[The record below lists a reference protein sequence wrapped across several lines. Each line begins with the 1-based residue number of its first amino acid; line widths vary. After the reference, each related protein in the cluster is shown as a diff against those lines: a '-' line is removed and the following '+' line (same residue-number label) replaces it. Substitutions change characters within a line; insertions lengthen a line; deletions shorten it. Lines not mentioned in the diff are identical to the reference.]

1 METQKTEITQLNFR
15 LGSKCD
21 MITIPTPF
29 LFSFSLIVV
38 LAWAFAS
45 KHWGF
50 GLLPYITLVILALQ
64 SILIGVRWTYS
75 YTDGLLVQA
84 TLAALIPPLVFSS
97 LMKLVSSNTSRQP
110 LERIILHCLPALVVL
125 LSPFLHL
132 REIDALIIAVFVGYG
147 IALLY
152 IGIKPDLE
160 WRDRVPFRSTVQTNF
175 AFLITGVCLLLS
187 AFVDI
192 AISYDIRQNGGTL
205 APQIVGIASSTLV
218 VSLAIAIVFVGH
230 YTAPLHRAEESALAP
245 VADPDGEKP
254 LSQQENQHLMQ
265 RTLEEMDR
273 ALIERKL
280 YRDPDISLDRL
291 SRKLVIPSRQ
301 ISTSVNSLRAMNVSQ
316 YINLFRITEAAHLLR
331 NSDCSI
337 TDVMFD
343 VGFNTKSNFNREF
356 RRIVGMSPRE
366 WCRRPEVTEENFIT
380 DLSINLQRGAAQDG
394 K

>member
-1 METQKTEITQLNFR
+1 
-15 LGSKCD
+15 
-21 MITIPTPF
+21 MITIPIPF

-45 KHWGF
+45 KHRGL
-50 GLLPYITLVILALQ
+50 GLLPCITLVILVSQ

-75 YTDGLLVQA
+75 YTDWLLVQA
-84 TLAALIPPLVFSS
+84 TLAALIPPLVLSS
-97 LMKLVSSNTSRQP
+97 LMTLVSTDASHQP

-125 LSPFLHL
+125 LSPFLDL
-132 REIDALIIAVFVGYG
+132 CEIDALIIAVFVGYG

-152 IGIKPDLE
+152 IGTKSNLE
-160 WRDRVPFRSTVQTNF
+160 WRDRVPFRNAVQTNF

-187 AFVDI
+187 AFFDI

-230 YTAPLHRAEESALAP
+230 YTAPLHRVEDPALAP
-245 VADPDGEKP
+245 VPDGETP
-254 LSQQENQHLMQ
+254 VSQRENQHLMQ
-265 RTLEEMDR
+265 RTLEEMDC

-316 YINLFRITEAAHLLR
+316 YINLFRITL
-331 NSDCSI
+331 
-337 TDVMFD
+337 
-343 VGFNTKSNFNREF
+343 G
-356 RRIVGMSPRE
+356 SPKPHI
-366 WCRRPEVTEENFIT
+366 C
-380 DLSINLQRGAAQDG
+380 
-394 K
+394 